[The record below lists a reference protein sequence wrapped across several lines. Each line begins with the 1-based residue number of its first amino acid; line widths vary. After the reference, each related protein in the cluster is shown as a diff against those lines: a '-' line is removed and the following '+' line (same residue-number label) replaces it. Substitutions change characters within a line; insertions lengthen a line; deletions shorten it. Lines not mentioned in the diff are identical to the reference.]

1 MLLHKCNKCFTESEQ
16 KSLNKNFFE
25 TSNFYNLPKTH
36 KSKVREAA
44 VYSQNTEVV
53 MVRKLSNLKLRPIV
67 GGPNWTTR
75 RLCYFWILF

>member
-1 MLLHKCNKCFTESEQ
+1 M
-16 KSLNKNFFE
+16 NKNFFE
-25 TSNFYNLPKTH
+25 TSNFYNFPKTH

-53 MVRKLSNLKLRPIV
+53 KVRNLSNLKLIPIV

-75 RLCYFWILF
+75 RLLF